1 MINEIYNYLQLN
13 ESLFCSGM
21 PTVQQI
27 PSFSENGVQVVINLA
42 TSKSEGAVP
51 NEKELVESQ
60 GIEYH
65 NIPVD
70 WAKPTMEDL
79 NNFFNIMDAHKES
92 KVFVHCQANYRATAF
107 ITLYRILRLG
117 WDREEAFVDLNKI
130 WTPEEYPIWE
140 DFIERSLSQ
149 NDR

>member
-1 MINEIYNYLQLN
+1 MINEIYNYMQLN
-13 ESLFCSGM
+13 DSLFCSGM
-21 PTVQQI
+21 PTAQQI
-27 PSFSENGVQVVINLA
+27 PTFSENGIQVVINLA

-65 NIPVD
+65 NIPVE
-70 WAKPTMEDL
+70 WAKPTTEDL
-79 NNFFNIMDAHKES
+79 NDFFQVMDAHKES

-117 WDREEAFVDLNKI
+117 WERETAFVDLNKI

-140 DFIERSLSQ
+140 DFIESNLSH
-149 NDR
+149 NDS

>member
-1 MINEIYNYLQLN
+1 LINEIYNYMQLN
-13 ESLFCSGM
+13 EFLFCSGM

-70 WAKPTMEDL
+70 WAKPTMENL

-140 DFIERSLSQ
+140 DFIERNLSQ